1 MQPPEPQQL
10 QPLGHVRNGIRPP
23 EPLPYNGIESYLE
36 LLPEFAGAAAGL
48 EPGYVWVVTWL
59 HELDG
64 AGRLAATSPPAG
76 RRGYLGSRSPTR
88 LNPVGLTCAR
98 ILAIEGL
105 HIRVD
110 AMDAYDGTPLLD
122 LKPYVRE
129 FDTVF
134 EPGDPAWRRQ
144 PNAALRLARNL
155 RTVERFCGSPLTA
168 AHIVGVRLASA
179 VDPTLDRAVTDP
191 ALRWDCRAPAQTAA
205 ALLAIVGCALGS
217 PRFQLTLITGDE
229 PGSVTVTTPSGE
241 QVTYRLEPNIPSDAD
256 ALAGMPDDALFQRL

>member
-10 QPLGHVRNGIRPP
+10 QPLGHVRNRIRPP

-48 EPGYVWVVTWL
+48 EAGYIWVVTWL

-64 AGRLAATSPPAG
+64 AGRLAATSPATG

-98 ILAIEGL
+98 ILSIEGL
-105 HIRVD
+105 HIHVD
-110 AMDAYDGTPLLD
+110 ALDAYDGTPLLD

-144 PNAALRLARNL
+144 PNAALRLARNW
-155 RTVERFCGSPLTA
+155 RTVERFCGSTLTA
-168 AHIVGVRLASA
+168 AHLVGVRLASA
-179 VDPTLDRAVTDP
+179 LDPTLDRAVTDP
-191 ALRWDCRAPAQTAA
+191 TLQWDCRAPAQTAA

-217 PRFQLTLITGDE
+217 PRFQLTLITEAE
-229 PGSVTVTTPSGE
+229 PGSVAVSTPSGE
-241 QVTYRLEPNIPSDAD
+241 QVTYRLEPNIPSDVA
-256 ALAGMPDDALFQRL
+256 ALAGTPDDALFRRL